1 MFKLT
6 GYMDDEKT
14 AMLRCEC
21 GKVKTITYSNLSIHY
36 SKYCMLKDG
45 VELTC
50 PYCGRKQTEKYI
62 PLESQCVNVPNQT
75 SSKHQHFSA
84 SNLPYWFHKSVR
96 PIFILQAYVS
106 SPPFDYHH
114 INPLN

>member
-45 VELTC
+45 VELIC

-62 PLESQCVNVPNQT
+62 PLESQSVNVQNQT
-75 SSKHQHFSA
+75 SSKHQHLSA
-84 SNLPYWFHKSVR
+84 SNLPYWMTRDITTEELMSA
-96 PIFILQAYVS
+96 ITW
-106 SPPFDYHH
+106 D
-114 INPLN
+114 